1 MFNTRFSIIHN
12 NLKALN
18 IFLKVIEDMR
28 GPIVFTWLTK
38 APNQKSYTFT
48 TSRTSALFPGL
59 KSTPTFFLI
68 YIILGNKIL
77 QLIHFCL
84 NYLYEHTRYSRQ
96 NKLILLCGSSA
107 RWLSWLKRLT
117 SNEEIPSSNLGR
129 AFLSRKYSHS
139 PLPTQFRFKEDIIGL
154 FKFEVVHQFASS

>member
-1 MFNTRFSIIHN
+1 MFNTRFLIIHN
-12 NLKALN
+12 NFKALN
-18 IFLKVIEDMR
+18 IFENMR

-59 KSTPTFFLI
+59 KSKPTFFLI

-77 QLIHFCL
+77 QLVHFCL
-84 NYLYEHTRYSRQ
+84 NYLNEHSRYSRKK
-96 NKLILLCGSSA
+96 NKLILQCGSSA